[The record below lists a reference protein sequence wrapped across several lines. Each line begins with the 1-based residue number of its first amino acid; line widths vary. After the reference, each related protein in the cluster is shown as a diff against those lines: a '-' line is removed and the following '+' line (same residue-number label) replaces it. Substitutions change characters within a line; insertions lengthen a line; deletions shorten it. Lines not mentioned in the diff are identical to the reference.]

1 MRISRQISSH
11 DDRIVLLHFEGDLN
25 ASDCDATSRIFQDI
39 IDSRKY
45 FIIALMENVT
55 FVSSPFLGELMGC
68 KLRLVEQGGNM
79 VIVGLNYDLRE
90 RLIQMGADKIFQFY
104 PDTHTAYN
112 HYHWEYTQTA
122 QTVAITLPPKLQA
135 VPAVRRFIS
144 GIARQK
150 GYTARDAF
158 RIETI
163 VDEIANNAI
172 EHGDSSQ
179 PEISVELHIDRRKFE
194 ILVRNKTQMDK
205 ANQLKHVLEAN
216 REMAQSGET
225 PRGRGLALVKL
236 ISNSIN
242 VSFDNAGTEV
252 KIMKMREDS

>member
-1 MRISRQISSH
+1 MRISQQTSSH
-11 DDRIVLLHFEGDLN
+11 DDRIVLLYFEGDLN
-25 ASDCDATSRIFQDI
+25 AGDCGSTAKVFQDI
-39 IDSRKY
+39 IDSKKY

-68 KLRLVEQGGNM
+68 KLRLVEKGGNM
-79 VIVGLNYDLRE
+79 VIVGLGYDLRE
-90 RLIQMGADKIFQFY
+90 KLIQMGADKIFNFY

-122 QTVAITLPPKLQA
+122 QVVTLTMPPRLQA
-135 VPAVRRFIS
+135 VPALRRFIS

-172 EHGDSSQ
+172 EHGDASQ
-179 PEISVELHIDRRKFE
+179 GDVGLELRIDRKKFE
-194 ILVRNKTQMDK
+194 LLVRNKTLIDK
-205 ANQLKHVLEAN
+205 AEQLRQVIEAN
-216 REMAQSGET
+216 RDQSGGNEA
-225 PRGRGLALVKL
+225 RGRGLALVKL

-242 VSFDNAGTEV
+242 VSIDKSGTEV
-252 KIMKMREDS
+252 KITKMREDS

>member
-1 MRISRQISSH
+1 MRISQQISAH
-11 DDRIVLLHFEGDLN
+11 DPRIVLLHFEGDLN
-25 ASDCDATSRIFQDI
+25 ASDCEATSKIFQEI

-122 QTVAITLPPKLQA
+122 QVVTIGLPPRLQA

-150 GYTARDAF
+150 GYTARDSF

-172 EHGDSSQ
+172 EHGDATQ
-179 PEISVELHIDRRKFE
+179 PEVTVELRIDRRKFE
-194 ILVRNKTQMDK
+194 LTVRNRTLMDK
-205 ANQLKHVLEAN
+205 ASQLKYALEATK
-216 REMAQSGET
+216 EAAQGGET
-225 PRGRGLALVKL
+225 RGRGLALVKL

-242 VSFDNAGTEV
+242 VSIDNAGTEV
-252 KIMKMREDS
+252 KITKMREDS

>member
-1 MRISRQISSH
+1 MRISQQISTH

-25 ASDCDATSRIFQDI
+25 AGDCESTAKVFQDI
-39 IDSRKY
+39 IDSKKY

-68 KLRLVEQGGNM
+68 KLRLVEKGGNM
-79 VIVGLNYDLRE
+79 VIVGLGYDLRE
-90 RLIQMGADKIFQFY
+90 KLIQMGADKIFNFY

-122 QTVAITLPPKLQA
+122 QVVTLTMPPKLQA

-150 GYTARDAF
+150 GYTARDSF

-172 EHGDSSQ
+172 EHGDATQ
-179 PEISVELHIDRRKFE
+179 GEVAIELRIDRKKFE
-194 ILVRNKTQMDK
+194 LLVRNKTLMDK
-205 ANQLKHVLEAN
+205 AEQLRQVIGAN
-216 REMAQSGET
+216 REQSGGNEA
-225 PRGRGLALVKL
+225 RGRGLALVKL

-242 VSFDNAGTEV
+242 VSIDKSGTEV
-252 KIMKMREDS
+252 KITKMREDS

>member
-1 MRISRQISSH
+1 MRISQQISSH

-25 ASDCDATSRIFQDI
+25 AGDCESTAKVFQGI
-39 IDSRKY
+39 IDSKKY

-68 KLRLVEQGGNM
+68 KLRLVEKGGNM
-79 VIVGLNYDLRE
+79 VIVGLGYDLRE
-90 RLIQMGADKIFQFY
+90 KLIQMGADKIFNFY

-122 QTVAITLPPKLQA
+122 QVVTLTMPPKLQA

-172 EHGDSSQ
+172 EHGDATQ
-179 PEISVELHIDRRKFE
+179 GEVGLELRIDRKKLE
-194 ILVRNKTQMDK
+194 LLVRNKTLLDK
-205 ANQLKHVLEAN
+205 AEQLRQVIEAN
-216 REMAQSGET
+216 RDQSGGNEA
-225 PRGRGLALVKL
+225 RGRGLALVKL

-242 VSFDNAGTEV
+242 VSIDKSGTEV
-252 KIMKMREDS
+252 KITKMREDT

>member
-1 MRISRQISSH
+1 MRISQQISAQ
-11 DDRIVLLHFEGDLN
+11 DERIVLLHFDGDLN
-25 ASDCDATSRIFQDI
+25 ASDCEATSKIFQEI
-39 IDSRKY
+39 INSKKF

-122 QTVAITLPPKLQA
+122 QVVTITLPPKLQA
-135 VPAVRRFIS
+135 VPAVRRFIA

-150 GYTARDAF
+150 GYTSRDSF

-172 EHGDSSQ
+172 EHGDASQ
-179 PEISVELHIDRRKFE
+179 PGITVELRIDRRKFE
-194 ILVRNKTQMDK
+194 LLVRNQTLMDK
-205 ANQLKHVLEAN
+205 ATQLKYAVEAN
-216 REMAQSGET
+216 QEASKGGDT
-225 PRGRGLALVKL
+225 RGRGLALVKL

-242 VSFDNAGTEV
+242 VSIDNAGTEV

>member
-1 MRISRQISSH
+1 MKISQQVSTH
-11 DDRIVLLHFEGDLN
+11 DDRIILLHFQGELN
-25 ASDCDATSRIFQDI
+25 ATDCEATAKIFQDI
-39 IDSRKY
+39 IDSKKY

-68 KLRLVEQGGNM
+68 KLRLNEKGGNL
-79 VIVGLNYDLRE
+79 VIVGLGYELRE
-90 RLIQMGADKIFQFY
+90 KLIQMGADKIFQFY

-122 QTVAITLPPKLQA
+122 QVVKLSLPPKLQA
-135 VPAVRRFIS
+135 VPAVRRFIA

-179 PEISVELHIDRRKFE
+179 PEVFLELKIDRKKFE
-194 ILVRNKTQMDK
+194 LSVRNKTLMDK
-205 ANQLKHVLEAN
+205 ANQLKYVIESN
-216 REMAQSGET
+216 KETSGSSDQ
-225 PRGRGLALVKL
+225 RGRGLSLVKL

-242 VSFDNAGTEV
+242 VSIDNAGTEV
-252 KIMKMREDS
+252 KITKMREDG

>member
-1 MRISRQISSH
+1 MKISQQLSTH
-11 DDRIVLLHFEGDLN
+11 DDRIVLLHFQGDLN
-25 ASDCDATSRIFQDI
+25 ASDCEATSRIFQDI
-39 IDSRKY
+39 IDSKKY

-68 KLRLVEQGGNM
+68 KLRLNEKGGSL
-79 VIVGLNYDLRE
+79 VIVGLGYELRE
-90 RLIQMGADKIFQFY
+90 KLIQMGADKIFQFY

-122 QTVAITLPPKLQA
+122 QTVKLSLPPKLQA

-150 GYTARDAF
+150 GYTSRDAF

-172 EHGDSSQ
+172 EHGDATQ
-179 PEISVELHIDRRKFE
+179 PEVFLELKIDRKKFE
-194 ILVRNKTQMDK
+194 LVVRNKTLMDK
-205 ANQLKHVLEAN
+205 ANQLKHVIEAAK
-216 REMAQSGET
+216 EPSDGGS
-225 PRGRGLALVKL
+225 RGRGLALVKL
-236 ISNSIN
+236 ISNSID
-242 VSFDNAGTEV
+242 VSIDKQGTEV
-252 KIMKMREDS
+252 KITKMREEG

>member
-1 MRISRQISSH
+1 MRISQQISAQ

-25 ASDCDATSRIFQDI
+25 AGDCAATAKIFQEI

-68 KLRLVEQGGNM
+68 KLRLVEKGGNL
-79 VIVGLNYDLRE
+79 VLVGLRYELRE
-90 RLIQMGADKIFQFY
+90 KLIMMGADKIFNFY

-122 QTVAITLPPKLQA
+122 QVVKVTMPPKLQS

-150 GYTARDAF
+150 GYTSRDAF

-172 EHGDSSQ
+172 EHGDASQ
-179 PEISVELHIDRRKFE
+179 GEIGIELRIDRRKFE
-194 ILVRNKTQMDK
+194 LVVRNKTLMDK
-205 ANQLKHVLEAN
+205 ANQLKIVIDSNKEKAGGTD
-216 REMAQSGET
+216 ES
-225 PRGRGLALVKL
+225 RGRGLALVKL

-242 VSFDNAGTEV
+242 VSIDNSGTEV
-252 KIMKMREDS
+252 KITKMREDS

>member
-1 MRISRQISSH
+1 MRISQQTSSH
-11 DDRIVLLHFEGDLN
+11 DDRIVLLYFEGDLN
-25 ASDCDATSRIFQDI
+25 AGDCGSTAKVFQDI
-39 IDSRKY
+39 IDSKKY

-68 KLRLVEQGGNM
+68 KLRLVEKGGNM
-79 VIVGLNYDLRE
+79 VIVGLGYDLRE
-90 RLIQMGADKIFQFY
+90 KLIQMGADKIFNFY

-122 QTVAITLPPKLQA
+122 QVVTLTMPPRLQA
-135 VPAVRRFIS
+135 VPALRRFIS

-172 EHGDSSQ
+172 EHGDASQ
-179 PEISVELHIDRRKFE
+179 GEVGLELRIDRKKFE
-194 ILVRNKTQMDK
+194 LLVRNKTLIDK
-205 ANQLKHVLEAN
+205 AEQLRQVIEAN
-216 REMAQSGET
+216 RDQSGGNEA
-225 PRGRGLALVKL
+225 RGRGLALVKL

-242 VSFDNAGTEV
+242 VSIDKSGTEV
-252 KIMKMREDS
+252 KITKMREDS

>member
-1 MRISRQISSH
+1 MKLSQQVSGH
-11 DDRIVLLHFEGDLN
+11 DDRIVLLHFQGDLN
-25 ASDCDATSRIFQDI
+25 ASDCGSTSKIFQEI

-45 FIIALMENVT
+45 FIIALMENVY

-68 KLRLVEQGGNM
+68 KLRLVEKGGNL
-79 VIVGLNYDLRE
+79 VVVGLGYELRE
-90 RLIQMGADKIFQFY
+90 KLIQMGADKIFQFY

-122 QTVAITLPPKLQA
+122 QVVRITMPPKFQA

-144 GIARQK
+144 GVAKQK
-150 GYTARDAF
+150 GYTHRDSF

-172 EHGDSSQ
+172 EHGDTTQ
-179 PEISVELHIDRRKFE
+179 LDISLELRIDRKKFE
-194 ILVRNKTQMDK
+194 LLVRNKTLLQK
-205 ANQLKHVLEAN
+205 ANQLKVVVETNKEASKGS
-216 REMAQSGET
+216 ES
-225 PRGRGLALVKL
+225 RGRGLALVKL

-242 VSFDNAGTEV
+242 VSIDGNGTEV
-252 KIMKMREDS
+252 KITKMREDA

>member
-1 MRISRQISSH
+1 MRISQQISGQ
-11 DDRIVLLHFEGDLN
+11 DERIMLLHFEGDLN
-25 ASDCDATSRIFQDI
+25 ATDCDATSKIFQEI
-39 IDSRKY
+39 IDSQKF

-68 KLRLVEQGGNM
+68 KLRLVERGGNM

-122 QTVAITLPPKLQA
+122 QTVQITLPPKLRS

-150 GYTARDAF
+150 GYSSRDAF

-172 EHGDSSQ
+172 EHGDNSQ
-179 PEISVELHIDRRKFE
+179 PAINVELRIDRKKFE
-194 ILVRNKTQMDK
+194 LLVRNKTLMDK
-205 ANQLKHVLEAN
+205 ANQLQYVIDSNQEPT
-216 REMAQSGET
+216 QGSDQ
-225 PRGRGLALVKL
+225 RGRGLALVKL

-242 VSFDNAGTEV
+242 VSIDKAGTEV
-252 KIMKMREDS
+252 KITKMREDS